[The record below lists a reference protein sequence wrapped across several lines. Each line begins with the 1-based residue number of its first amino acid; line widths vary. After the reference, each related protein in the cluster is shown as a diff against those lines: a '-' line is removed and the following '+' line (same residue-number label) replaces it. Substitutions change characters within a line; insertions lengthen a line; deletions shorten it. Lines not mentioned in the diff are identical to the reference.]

1 MKYLKL
7 YKTQTEA
14 VGQTINTPNIVI
26 LSGMSKVLY
35 VPTSAGSTVE
45 LIEDD
50 DFVTYLTD
58 DSYSDIMYLINLTHD
73 GTSTT
78 ESSSELVNKILY

>member
-7 YKTQTEA
+7 YKTQAEA
-14 VGQTINTPNIVI
+14 VGQVIDTPNIVVI
-26 LSGMSKVLY
+26 SGISKVLY

-45 LIEDD
+45 LLKDD

-73 GTSTT
+73 GAATT
-78 ESSSELVNKILY
+78 ESPFTLVDEILY